1 MASPFGT
8 YAPTV
13 PTTPTSS
20 DNGHSLP
27 PKNKP
32 LPFPVIPPPPFEHIP
47 RAPLSAEEAAERRIS
62 ILLTRERELRDADGV
77 QSSQKHSAKRT
88 EDEEER
94 FWEEHE
100 SVENYEDEDE
110 NSVLRKDRS
119 SPYTRRAPICH
130 SQIHLDI
137 SDDML
142 EEVITWFLEV
152 SPALPVLLTDLIRRA
167 GNANGRPQ
175 DSVFS
180 RRPV

>member
-1 MASPFGT
+1 M
-8 YAPTV
+8 
-13 PTTPTSS
+13 
-20 DNGHSLP
+20 
-27 PKNKP
+27 
-32 LPFPVIPPPPFEHIP
+32 
-47 RAPLSAEEAAERRIS
+47 
-62 ILLTRERELRDADGV
+62 